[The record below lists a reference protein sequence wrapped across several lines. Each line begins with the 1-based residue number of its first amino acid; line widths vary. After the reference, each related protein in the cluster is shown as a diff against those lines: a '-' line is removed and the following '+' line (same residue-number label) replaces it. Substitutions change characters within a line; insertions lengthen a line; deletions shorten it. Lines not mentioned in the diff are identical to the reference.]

1 MKKLY
6 PILAA
11 LLLISPAAALADDGP
26 QQTLTIN
33 GETVEKAV
41 ATITFDGDNVVL
53 HFADGSDQTAD
64 MESVHLAIVPGTD
77 GIGLIKM
84 PVGDRLNI
92 EGLAPGTHVTL
103 YDASGRIVLN
113 ATAAEAHTQLQVSQ
127 LRSGIYMMKAGNQ
140 TVKFHKH

>member
-1 MKKLY
+1 MKKLF

-11 LLLISPAAALADDGP
+11 LLLLSPAAALADDAP
-26 QQTLTIN
+26 RQTLTIN

-53 HFADGSDQTAD
+53 HFSDGSEQTAD
-64 MESVHLAIVPGTD
+64 MESVQLAIVPGSD

-84 PVGDRLNI
+84 PVSDRLNI
-92 EGLAPGTHVTL
+92 EGLAPGTLVTI

-113 ATAAEAHTQLQVSQ
+113 ATAAEAHTQLQVGQ
-127 LRSGIYMMKAGNQ
+127 LGRGVYMMKAGNQ
-140 TVKFHKH
+140 IVKFYKH